1 MSHPQQPIDTPG
13 RVAVTDAAASI
24 RAFLRRRGHWVAA
37 PAGAILALAFAPT
50 GFFVLG
56 LLCPAML
63 ILLWDGTVPRV
74 AAWRGFLFTGG
85 TFLAGTYWLYH
96 SIHLV
101 GQAPIWIAA
110 FLMLGLVAIM
120 GSYTAALGYV
130 VARFGPRDGALR
142 WMVLVPAGWT
152 LIEWLRGW
160 FLSGF
165 PWLALGY
172 SQLATPLR
180 GYAPLGGVYAVGL
193 AVAISAGTIATLILG
208 DRRSRIAAAG
218 VLAVVWLAGAAL
230 TRVQWTEPRGTR
242 VSVALVQG
250 AVPQSM
256 KWEPGQRERTLALYL
271 DLTRPCLGVDLVVW
285 PEAALP
291 ALASDLEDYLRGVR
305 ELAREHGTS
314 LLTGLLRRDPQT
326 GAYYNAIVAYSPAEQ
341 WYYKRRLVPFGE
353 FFPVPRAVREWMRLM
368 NLPYSDFEAG
378 PERQSPIAVAGERL
392 APTICYEDAYASE
405 QLRLARESTLLV
417 NVTNDAWFGNS
428 TAPHQHLDI
437 SRMRSLETG
446 RPMLRATNDGVTAL
460 VGYDGSLQGSL
471 PQFKPGVL
479 TGEVT
484 PRSGLTPYVRTGN
497 LPLLLLAWLGLLA
510 GLWPSLRGVSPG
522 KAR

>member
-1 MSHPQQPIDTPG
+1 
-13 RVAVTDAAASI
+13 VV
-24 RAFLRRRGHWVAA
+24 
-37 PAGAILALAFAPT
+37 
-50 GFFVLG
+50 
-56 LLCPAML
+56 CPA
-63 ILLWDGTVPRV
+63 LLFLFWHGNLPRA
-74 AAWRGFLFTGG
+74 AAWRGFLFTAG
-85 TFLAGTYWLYH
+85 TFLAGTYWLYN

-101 GQAPIWIAA
+101 GQAPLWIAA

-130 VARFGPRDGALR
+130 VARWGPSSGALR
-142 WMVLVPAGWT
+142 WMVLLPAGWVA
-152 LIEWLRGW
+152 IEWVRGW

-172 SQLATPLR
+172 SQLGTGLR

-193 AVAISAGTIATLILG
+193 AVAVTAGALVTLLLG
-208 DRRSRIAAAG
+208 RRSARIGATVVIAA
-218 VLAVVWLAGAAL
+218 VWLGGSLLA
-230 TRVQWTEPRGTR
+230 RVEWTQPRGTS

-256 KWEPGQRERTLALYL
+256 KWEAGQRERTLQLYL
-271 DLTRPCLGVDLVVW
+271 DLTRPYFGADIIVW

-291 ALASDLEDYLRGVR
+291 ALESNLRDYLAYVR
-305 ELAREHGTS
+305 RLAHEDGTA
-314 LLTGLLRRDPQT
+314 LVMGLLRRDPQS
-326 GAYYNAIVAYSPAEQ
+326 GAFYNAMVAYSPAEQ

-353 FFPVPRAVREWMRLM
+353 FFPVPDAVREWMRLM

-378 PERQSPIAVAGERL
+378 PDRQLPLVAAGEKL

-405 QLRLARESTLLV
+405 QLGLVRDSTLLV
-417 NVTNDAWFGNS
+417 NVTNDAWFGDS

-460 VGYDGSLQGSL
+460 IGHDGRLLGQL
-471 PQFKPGVL
+471 AQFRPGVL
-479 TGEVT
+479 AGSVQ
-484 PRSGLTPYVRTGN
+484 PRTGLTPYARLGN
-497 LPLLLLAWLGLLA
+497 WPVLVLAFGGLVAGLLLPRWRRE
-510 GLWPSLRGVSPG
+510 RGVA
-522 KAR
+522 KR